1 MSKKNAL
8 IIGGS
13 GQDGAFLAQE
23 YLTRNF
29 TVFSVSRSCNPR
41 MEKLGIKQFKK
52 DFSVEIDLEDLL
64 RESDPEII
72 INLASASSVA
82 FCEANPE
89 VSKKINLDA
98 VKGFAGL
105 TEAYSQEKEKRIKFI
120 QASSSEMFGESEQ
133 VCNEETQMR
142 PITIYGKH
150 KTEAHEF
157 VLNRKANN
165 VEYKSVILFNHES
178 EFRSSSFV
186 SHKAT
191 RAAAEVKSFGE
202 TRIQFGNIESMRDW
216 GFAGDYMNA
225 LAMISLQS
233 EKNCYVVASGEIHS
247 IEEMIKSAFA
257 YVDISD
263 FRKYLS
269 INQELYRNK
278 ETPAKVGNPAR
289 CKNEFNW
296 EPSLDFKRLVERL
309 VNYQV
314 HSIQRNSND

>member
-1 MSKKNAL
+1 
-8 IIGGS
+8 
-13 GQDGAFLAQE
+13 
-23 YLTRNF
+23 
-29 TVFSVSRSCNPR
+29 
-41 MEKLGIKQFKK
+41 
-52 DFSVEIDLEDLL
+52 
-64 RESDPEII
+64 
-72 INLASASSVA
+72 
-82 FCEANPE
+82 
-89 VSKKINLDA
+89 
-98 VKGFAGL
+98 
-105 TEAYSQEKEKRIKFI
+105 
-120 QASSSEMFGESEQ
+120 
-133 VCNEETQMR
+133 
-142 PITIYGKH
+142 
-150 KTEAHEF
+150 
-157 VLNRKANN
+157 
-165 VEYKSVILFNHES
+165 
-178 EFRSSSFV
+178 
-186 SHKAT
+186 
-191 RAAAEVKSFGE
+191 
-202 TRIQFGNIESMRDW
+202 MRDW